1 MRDEPHE
8 QVATDGCARSVGGGG
23 ADTADVRPP
32 LQPAQVHPAPA
43 VRAAGAQDAPAPGLP
58 RHRHAAG
65 GDAAP
70 ARRAGARRGAALH
83 HAAEGGRAAAERRGD
98 AAAPGRHRGHRGT
111 LRKKSDSPV
120 DLAAADSTGLD
131 TTRASRYFVRRR
143 ANFSKEPQLISYGT
157 YPKLEMICDC
167 ADHLILN
174 AFATRGPSVDVDTL
188 RRLMF
193 AALRR
198 AAPEVAGAS
207 ARSWPTPAT
216 TASRITASR
225 VTAAACAA

>member
-1 MRDEPHE
+1 
-8 QVATDGCARSVGGGG
+8 
-23 ADTADVRPP
+23 
-32 LQPAQVHPAPA
+32 
-43 VRAAGAQDAPAPGLP
+43 
-58 RHRHAAG
+58 
-65 GDAAP
+65 
-70 ARRAGARRGAALH
+70 
-83 HAAEGGRAAAERRGD
+83 
-98 AAAPGRHRGHRGT
+98 
-111 LRKKSDSPV
+111 
-120 DLAAADSTGLD
+120 
-131 TTRASRYFVRRR
+131 
-143 ANFSKEPQLISYGT
+143 LISYGT